1 MRYFHDQPD
10 LPINAFRK
18 TGSFITGTRPATLEG
33 GKGDA
38 PPAPD
43 YEKAARETARGN
55 LEATRAAIRANRI
68 NQYTPYGRLTYK
80 QTPVGKINYEAYNK
94 AVQNF
99 NQPLP
104 QAPQQASVDYGGD
117 SPGSGARPGWATI
130 QPVTPEARQGNAPKP
145 EDFMEYDPDS
155 GWEQTME
162 LTPEAQ
168 AALDEQLALNR
179 KYGQVANIGFD
190 RARQIFENPELDV
203 SGLPTRGINVGQTA
217 QEAILAR
224 LRPQLQ
230 AQEEATRQRLAN
242 TGIGLGSDAF
252 SREMAIQNQQANDLM
267 TQAAMQGISLDQA
280 NRAAALQEQAYL
292 QDRPLNL
299 INALRSGNQVQAPQF
314 QSFALQNATQ
324 GPDYL
329 NAANA
334 QYGAQLNAYNAEQAS
349 NPLGGLLSLG
359 MGIAG
364 LPVAGGGS
372 LGGAFLGKQFPSLF
386 GR

>member
-18 TGSFITGTRPATLEG
+18 IGVLSYRPVTLEG
-33 GKGDA
+33 GKGSA

-43 YEKAARETARGN
+43 YRSAAEETARGN
-55 LEATRAAIRANRI
+55 LEAAKYATQANRI
-68 NQYTPYGRLTYK
+68 NQYTPWGSLTYTRK
-80 QTPVGKINYEAYNK
+80 PTGSLNTSAYNAALDRYYKNLEAYNSG
-94 AVQNF
+94 
-99 NQPLP
+99 QPQSSNDLSLRGRIVSGAISG
-104 QAPQQASVDYGGD
+104 APQNGAGG
-117 SPGSGARPGWATI
+117 PPVRPK
-130 QPVTPEARQGNAPKP
+130 E
-145 EDFMEYDPDS
+145 EDFMTQGEQ
-155 GWEQTME
+155 WEQYTD

-179 KYGQVANIGFD
+179 KYGEVANLGFD
-190 RARQIFENPELDV
+190 RARRIFENPELDV

-217 QEAILAR
+217 QDAILAR

-252 SREMAIQNQQANDLM
+252 SREMAMQNQQANDLM

-314 QSFALQNATQ
+314 QQFALQNATQ

-349 NPLGGLLSLG
+349 SPLGGIFGLG

-364 LPVAGGGS
+364 LPMKGGASIGGS
-372 LGGAFLGKQFPSLF
+372 FLGKKFPGLF
-386 GR
+386 GP

>member
-1 MRYFHDQPD
+1 M
-10 LPINAFRK
+10 
-18 TGSFITGTRPATLEG
+18 GS
-33 GKGDA
+33 KGSA
-38 PPAPD
+38 PPPPD
-43 YEKAARETARGN
+43 YRGAAEQTAAGN
-55 LEATRAAIRANRI
+55 LEAAKYATQANRI
-68 NQYTPYGRLTYK
+68 NQYTPWGSLTYTRK
-80 QTPVGKINYEAYNK
+80 PTGSLNTSAYNAALDRYYKNLEAYNSG
-94 AVQNF
+94 
-99 NQPLP
+99 QPQSSNDLSLRGRI
-104 QAPQQASVDYGGD
+104 A
-117 SPGSGARPGWATI
+117 SGAIGGALQNGAGGPPVRPK
-130 QPVTPEARQGNAPKP
+130 E
-145 EDFMEYDPDS
+145 EDFMTQGEQ
-155 GWEQTME
+155 WEQYTD

-179 KYGQVANIGFD
+179 KYGEVANLGFD

-217 QEAILAR
+217 QDAILAR

-252 SREMAIQNQQANDLM
+252 SREMAMQNQQANDLM

-314 QSFALQNATQ
+314 QQFALQNATQ

-349 NPLGGLLSLG
+349 SPLGGIFGLG

-372 LGGAFLGKQFPSLF
+372 LGGAFFGKQFPSLF

>member
-18 TGSFITGTRPATLEG
+18 SGSFITGTRPITLEG
-33 GKGDA
+33 GKGSA
-38 PPAPD
+38 PPPPD
-43 YEKAARETARGN
+43 YRGAAEQTAAGN
-55 LEATRAAIRANRI
+55 LEAAKYATKANRI
-68 NQYTPYGRLTYK
+68 NQYTPWGSLTYK
-80 QTPVGKINYEAYNK
+80 
-94 AVQNF
+94 
-99 NQPLP
+99 
-104 QAPQQASVDYGGD
+104 
-117 SPGSGARPGWATI
+117 RPTDDDG
-130 QPVTPEARQGNAPKP
+130 V
-145 EDFMEYDPDS
+145 
-155 GWEQTME
+155 WEQYTD

-168 AALDEQLALNR
+168 SALDEQLALNR
-179 KYGQVANIGFD
+179 KYGEVANLGFD
-190 RARQIFENPELDV
+190 RARRIFENPELDV

-217 QEAILAR
+217 QDAILAR

-252 SREMAIQNQQANDLM
+252 SREMAMQNQQANDLM

-314 QSFALQNATQ
+314 QQFALQNATQ

-349 NPLGGLLSLG
+349 SPLGGIFGLG

-372 LGGAFLGKQFPSLF
+372 LGGNFFGKQFPSLF

>member
-18 TGSFITGTRPATLEG
+18 IGPLSYSPVTLEG
-33 GKGDA
+33 GKGSA
-38 PPAPD
+38 PPPPD
-43 YEKAARETARGN
+43 YRGAAEQTAAGN
-55 LEATRAAIRANRI
+55 LEAAKYATKANRI
-68 NQYTPYGRLTYK
+68 DQYTPWGSLTYK
-80 QTPVGKINYEAYNK
+80 
-94 AVQNF
+94 
-99 NQPLP
+99 
-104 QAPQQASVDYGGD
+104 
-117 SPGSGARPGWATI
+117 RPTDDDG
-130 QPVTPEARQGNAPKP
+130 V
-145 EDFMEYDPDS
+145 
-155 GWEQTME
+155 WEQYTN

-179 KYGQVANIGFD
+179 KYGEVANLGFD

-252 SREMAIQNQQANDLM
+252 SREMAMQNQQANDLM

-314 QSFALQNATQ
+314 QRFALQNATQ

-349 NPLGGLLSLG
+349 SPLGGIFGLG

>member
-18 TGSFITGTRPATLEG
+18 SGSFITGTRPKTLEG
-33 GKGDA
+33 GKGDP

-55 LEATRAAIRANRI
+55 LEAMRAAIRANRI

-94 AVQNF
+94 AAQNF

-104 QAPQQASVDYGGD
+104 QAPQQPSVDYGGD

-130 QPVTPEARQGNAPKP
+130 QPVTPETRQGNAPKP

-179 KYGQVANIGFD
+179 KYGEVANLGFD
-190 RARQIFENPELDV
+190 RARRIFENPELDV

-217 QEAILAR
+217 QEAILSR

-252 SREMAIQNQQANDLM
+252 SREMAMQNQQTNDLM

-314 QSFALQNATQ
+314 QQFALQNATQ
-324 GPDYL
+324 GPDL
-329 NAANA
+329 MGAANA
-334 QYGAQLNAYNAEQAS
+334 QYGANMNAYNAEQAS
-349 NPLGGLLSLG
+349 NPMGGLLSLG

-364 LPVAGGGS
+364 LPTAGGGS
-372 LGGAFLGKQFPSLF
+372 LGGNFIKGLF
-386 GR
+386 